1 MYQNLIFDWSGT
13 LVDDMGPTIEAT
25 NAVFSQYGK
34 PALNRDEFR
43 RLFRLPYSEFYE
55 EHLPG
60 VRIDELENHFRKAFA
75 ASQVPVTVLPHA
87 REKLDWC
94 VDRSIRC
101 FVLTSMDSAT
111 FEQQLDE
118 LDMRKYFEATYS
130 GAVDKRLVIGS
141 LIENHELD
149 VQQTAFVGDMIHDV
163 VTAKH
168 GRVFSVALLT
178 GYTHREVLEAHEPDW
193 LLEDLLAFRQLMEKH
208 HSLRS

>member
-25 NAVFSQYGK
+25 NRVFSIYGK
-34 PALNRDEFR
+34 PTLDRDEFR

-60 VRIDELENHFRKAFA
+60 VRLDELENHFRKAFA
-75 ASQVPVTVLPHA
+75 ESQVPVTILPHA

-94 VDRSIRC
+94 MERDIRC

-118 LDMRKYFEATYS
+118 LDMRRYFEATYS
-130 GAVDKRLVIGS
+130 GAVDKRQVIGK
-141 LIENHELD
+141 LLDHHELD
-149 VQQTAFVGDMIHDV
+149 VKQTAFVGDMTHDV

-168 GRVFSVALLT
+168 GGVSSVALLT
-178 GYTHREVLEAHEPDW
+178 GYTHKEVLAAHEPDW
-193 LLEDLLAFRQLMEKH
+193 LLDDLLAFRQLMEKH
-208 HSLRS
+208 TSTSL

>member
-25 NAVFSQYGK
+25 NAVFSVYGK
-34 PALNRDEFR
+34 PALDRDEFR

-60 VRIDELENHFRKAFA
+60 VTLDELENHFRRAFA

-94 VDRSIRC
+94 MERDIRC

-111 FEQQLDE
+111 FQQQLDE
-118 LDMRKYFEATYS
+118 LDMRRYFEATYS
-130 GAVDKRLVIGS
+130 GIVDKRQVIGT
-141 LIENHELD
+141 LMERHELD
-149 VQQTAFVGDMIHDV
+149 AQQTAFVGDMTHDV
-163 VTAKH
+163 ATAKH
-168 GRVFSVALLT
+168 GGVSSVALLT
-178 GYTHREVLEAHEPDW
+178 GYTHKEVLEAHEPDW
-193 LLEDLLAFRQLMEKH
+193 LFDDLLAFRQLMEKH
-208 HSLRS
+208 HHPKS

>member
-25 NAVFSQYGK
+25 NHVFSIYGK
-34 PALNRDEFR
+34 PALDRDEFR

-60 VRIDELENHFRKAFA
+60 VRLDELENHFRRAFA
-75 ASQVPVTVLPHA
+75 ESQVPVTILPHA

-94 VDRSIRC
+94 MEREIRC

-111 FEQQLDE
+111 FEQQLDD
-118 LDMRKYFEATYS
+118 LNMRHYFEATYS
-130 GAVDKRLVIGS
+130 GAVDKRQVIGS
-141 LIENHELD
+141 LLARHELEIPK
-149 VQQTAFVGDMIHDV
+149 TAFVGDMTHDV

-168 GRVFSVALLT
+168 GGVASVALLT
-178 GYTHREVLEAHEPDW
+178 GYTHKEVLAAHEPDW
-193 LLEDLLAFRQLMEKH
+193 LLDDLRAFRELMEN
-208 HSLRS
+208 HSSPQS